1 MIQAFNF
8 MYHVFISYF
17 LSLIICRSL
26 HLSYFHNN
34 MVKTLI
40 YQLNSNLNAFIKPLT
55 NCSLSPLQ
63 FKS

>member
-17 LSLIICRSL
+17 LSLIIYRSL

-40 YQLNSNLNAFIKPLT
+40 YQLNSNLNAFIKP
-55 NCSLSPLQ
+55 C
-63 FKS
+63 F